1 MRILGIDPGKT
12 GAFAIYNPLVSAAS
26 GLRWVLWDV
35 PILED
40 EVDVRTLRD
49 ILRKYSP
56 DLAVLERVGAMPS
69 TDGGKRSMGA
79 VGAFNFGDTNG
90 SIRATLLCCDIP
102 LRRIVPAQWKRF
114 HLLLKSDKEK
124 SRQRALDLFP
134 EMASSLNLKKHQNR
148 AEAMLIAA
156 YGADKYGALL
166 I

>member
-12 GAFAIYNPLVSAAS
+12 GAFAIFNPLVSAQS

-56 DLAVLERVGAMPS
+56 DLAVLERGSGMPS
-69 TDGGKRSMGA
+69 IEGKRSMGA
-79 VGAFNFGDTNG
+79 AGAYNYGDTNG
-90 SIRATLLCCDIP
+90 SIRATIQCCDIP

-114 HLLLKSDKEK
+114 HLLLKSDKEA
-124 SRQRALDLFP
+124 SRQRALTLFP
-134 EMASSLNLKKHQNR
+134 EMAASLNLKRHHGR
-148 AEAMLIAA
+148 AEAMLIASF
-156 YGADKYGALL
+156 GADKYGALL